1 MLDINITKKRPL
13 NFEIQLN
20 GIDHNQLSGYLRVI
34 VDGVE
39 YGFPAIISAESVDV
53 EIPALKYIVKKE
65 LHEDDQ
71 LEAKLEVYGGGY
83 YLNPW
88 SDKLVVKTP
97 VMMEAKVKEGLSS
110 QKPKVKITAKP
121 ILKEKIEEKKKSE
134 QITKKVTPVVEKKEV
149 KKQTKPNTAHDGTVI
164 TEQMIKDYIS
174 TKTKNERIQ
183 EIIYTKAVEAAKSTD
198 TVKILREVVK
208 YMKNKLRSNTM
219 SEKAT
224 IVNSTVCAGT
234 PVFIVEYLYPTDS
247 TGLIEL
253 ELLSLIKSAPYPQV
267 PETRLTGKA
276 YAIDLLTFGISH
288 ANATSFDVSLLNV
301 DDVSKLDT
309 INEVLKYSG
318 ANKRLYNTYTSNVI
332 MNRDTVLTNKLYLYF
347 KRNAGSSGAIRIIL
361 SYMVLQGG

>member
-183 EIIYTKAVEAAKSTD
+183 EIIYTKYEKQ
-198 TVKILREVVK
+198 I
-208 YMKNKLRSNTM
+208 RSNTM